1 MPCEIMS
8 TDEAKKALSGLMI
21 NNASEVQIRQTLII
35 IYTMVGL
42 RVQHYPTMAE
52 DTLLISFTRS
62 EFGLKTLDE
71 LLLAFKLAIKGELEI
86 EDTKVYDQFTCEYM
100 ARIMTAYRRW
110 LKSRSAEVV
119 APKKMIMNNV
129 ITTQEE
135 KLADIA
141 EWEAKEEVKIEFIPP
156 YLFDYLVEFEKITP
170 TKKEKWDAMALAAD
184 LRKTELFKEIDNPKP
199 RKEDVAYY
207 NAFLIMYG
215 KSEYTGYEPDRLK
228 NLAKKIMVFDYLKN
242 LKRQPKPLNSR
253 PMR

>member
-1 MPCEIMS
+1 MP

-21 NNASEVQIRQTLII
+21 NNASEVQIRQTLIL

-42 RVQHYPTMAE
+42 RVQHYPNMAE

-86 EDTKVYDQFTCEYM
+86 EDAKVYDQFTCEYM

-129 ITTQEE
+129 ITSQEE

-141 EWEAKEEVKIEFIPP
+141 EWEAKEDVKIEFIPP

-242 LKRQPKPLNSR
+242 INWSKLTGSQYFDNRFGR
-253 PMR
+253 